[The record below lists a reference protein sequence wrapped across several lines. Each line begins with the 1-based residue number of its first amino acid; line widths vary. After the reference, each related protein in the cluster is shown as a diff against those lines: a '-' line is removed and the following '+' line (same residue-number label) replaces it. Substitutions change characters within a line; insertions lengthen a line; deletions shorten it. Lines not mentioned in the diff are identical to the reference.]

1 MRKVIGLFCLFAS
14 IQSFGQSISLQTFL
28 AQNIRTVA
36 VTSTG
41 GILNVGGYD
50 AGGNYVTRQVALGP
64 TEVLAVSKY
73 SWRPYLSLV
82 TIPFKI
88 RPAIDTFSQNVQTGL
103 TNAGIATN
111 IFNYKLT
118 RYFNSG
124 KQSTHQFGIGI
135 IIAPTAEELSPENTN
150 RFVNKKSK
158 QLFISAGLSLTYTY
172 NDITFAIIPAGFDFA
187 TTTDGK
193 KYVYNKKQWWGFGI
207 GITTKLF
214 GLF

>member
-1 MRKVIGLFCLFAS
+1 MRNLIIAFCLLFS
-14 IQSFGQSISLQTFL
+14 LQSAGQSISLSTFL
-28 AQNIRTVA
+28 TQNIKVVA

-50 AGGNYVTRQVALGP
+50 PGDNYVTRQVALGP
-64 TEVLAVSKY
+64 TEVLAVSKA

-82 TIPFKI
+82 TIPFKV

-103 TNAGIATN
+103 ANAGIATN

-124 KQSTHQFGIGI
+124 KQSTHQFGVGI
-135 IIAPTAEELSPENTN
+135 LIAPTAEELSPENTN

-172 NDITFAIIPAGFDFA
+172 NDITFVILPVAYDFA

-193 KYVYNKKQWWGFGI
+193 NYVYNKKNWWGFGV

>member
-1 MRKVIGLFCLFAS
+1 MRNLIITICVFVSF
-14 IQSFGQSISLQTFL
+14 QSFGQTISLTSFL
-28 AQNIRTVA
+28 SQNIRAVA

-50 AGGNYVTRQVALGP
+50 VAGNYVTRQVALGP
-64 TEVLAVSKY
+64 TEVLAVSKA
-73 SWRPYLSLV
+73 SLRPYLSLV

-103 TNAGIATN
+103 TNAGVATN

-135 IIAPTAEELSPENTN
+135 LIAPTAEELSPENTN
-150 RFVNKKSK
+150 RFVNKKTK
-158 QLFISAGLSLTYTY
+158 QLFISVGLSLTYTY
-172 NDITFAIIPAGFDFA
+172 NDLTFAIIPAGFDFA

-193 KYVYNKKQWWGFGI
+193 NYVYNKKHWWGFGL